1 MICVIRSYWDFAI
14 WYFYVMIVSCIL
26 VTTHERIVS
35 SFRNNLCYINQHYV
49 WIGADCPLLTP
60 SPWKGEQKTNKN
72 FTHFRFATELL
83 NWHSVTECLWRRQ
96 SFVAQLVWTKLSQ
109 FIPPYPIW
117 RSSVMLSSHQPWRSL
132 FPSGLP
138 TEIIY
143 LYHIFRVC
151 YMPRPF
157 LFFFSLSLS
166 LSFVWPS
173 SCSPVFMSARITFQH
188 WLQCP
193 YVS

>member
-14 WYFYVMIVSCIL
+14 SYFYVMIVYCIL

-35 SFRNNLCYINQHYV
+35 SFRNSICYINQHYV
-49 WIGADCPLLTP
+49 WIGADCPLQTP
-60 SPWKGEQKTNKN
+60 NPWRGEQKTNKN
-72 FTHFRFATELL
+72 FMHFRFATKLL
-83 NWHSVTECLWRRQ
+83 NWHSVAECLWRRQ
-96 SFVAQLVWTKLSQ
+96 WLVAQLVWTKLRH

-117 RSSVMLSSHQPWRSL
+117 RSSVMLSSHQPWQSL
-132 FPSGLP
+132 SFRFASRCYLP
-138 TEIIY
+138 TT
-143 LYHIFRVC
+143 LLFRAC

-157 LFFFSLSLS
+157 FS
-166 LSFVWPS
+166 SFVWPS
-173 SCSPVFMSARITFQH
+173 SCSAVFVSARITFQH